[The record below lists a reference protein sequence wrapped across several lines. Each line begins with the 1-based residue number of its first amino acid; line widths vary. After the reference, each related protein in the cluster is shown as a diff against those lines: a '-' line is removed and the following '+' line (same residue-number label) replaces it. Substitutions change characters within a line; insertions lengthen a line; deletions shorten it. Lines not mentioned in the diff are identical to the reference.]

1 MKKTSLFIVAVVLVL
16 VGVHFL
22 TPTKP
27 HANENPIIKYIAPAT
42 KAPVDHVTTVFSQES
57 PIRVKD
63 LTSVFL
69 NTSNRKIDRN
79 QGVLDRAR

>member
-27 HANENPIIKYIAPAT
+27 HANEKPIIKYIAWSAT
-42 KAPVDHVTTVFSQES
+42 QAPVDHVTTVL
-57 PIRVKD
+57 PHKRRWIM
-63 LTSVFL
+63 
-69 NTSNRKIDRN
+69 
-79 QGVLDRAR
+79 